1 MYPLCFDKKTYVLI
15 FLVIYV
21 SGASLDGI
29 YDGKIIEV
37 KCPQKL
43 ALKNAEPDELDKLT
57 PQQRASHFCEMDGDF
72 AALKR
77 GHKYYTQIQV
87 ILCQNDLSR
96 SFFCAFYAALFLVC

>member
-1 MYPLCFDKKTYVLI
+1 MYPLCFDEKTYVLI

-37 KCPQKL
+37 KCPHKL

-57 PQQRASHFCEMDGDF
+57 PKQRASHFCEMDGDF

-96 SFFCAFYAALFLVC
+96 SFFCAFYAALFFVS

>member
-1 MYPLCFDKKTYVLI
+1 MIFLVCCLCQYVLI

-43 ALKNAEPDELDKLT
+43 ALKNAEPDELHKLT

-87 ILCQNDLSR
+87 ILCQNDLS
-96 SFFCAFYAALFLVC
+96 SGSFLGFFCAFFWVS

>member
-1 MYPLCFDKKTYVLI
+1 M
-15 FLVIYV
+15 
-21 SGASLDGI
+21 
-29 YDGKIIEV
+29 

-43 ALKNAEPDELDKLT
+43 ALKNAEPDELHKLT

-87 ILCQNDLSR
+87 IVCQNDLSR
-96 SFFCAFYAALFLVC
+96 SFFCAFYAALFLVSYIYN

>member
-1 MYPLCFDKKTYVLI
+1 MYPLCLDEKTYVLI

-43 ALKNAEPDELDKLT
+43 ALKNAEPDELHKLT
-57 PQQRASHFCEMDGDF
+57 AEQRRSHFCEMDGDF

-77 GHKYYTQIQV
+77 GHKYYTQVQV
-87 ILCQNDLSR
+87 ISYQND
-96 SFFCAFYAALFLVC
+96 